1 MQMTVFNVF
10 GRKAM
15 MAEYEKSRS
24 LKFAKGN
31 YQLSPGYLY
40 EIGLL
45 SKTPNWLSQVTRNN
59 VPVAKIQVERGE

>member
-1 MQMTVFNVF
+1 
-10 GRKAM
+10 M

-31 YQLSPGYLY
+31 YQLSPCYLY

-59 VPVAKIQVERGE
+59 VPVAKIQVERSE